1 MAKPVFPGLMK
12 NPFTDAA
19 HVQHHSMHVCR
30 FNSDVLTWIHTIKR
44 NTTPYPGKSRTSLMF
59 AEKIFYE
66 ISQVRLR
73 KSGFCRPN
81 KRHTCI
87 SVKLWIFTPDEEK
100 IPAEEIPQ
108 WIAFFWR
115 CTCANTCTHKILQP
129 ATESGTL
136 GQTKQHLKGEKMLWT
151 DRLLGLPDGQTAW
164 PD

>member
-30 FNSDVLTWIHTIKR
+30 FNSDVLTWIHTNKR
-44 NTTPYPGKSRTSLMF
+44 NTTQYNTIPGKIPDYSYVCGN
-59 AEKIFYE
+59 IFYE

-100 IPAEEIPQ
+100 IPVEEIPQ

-115 CTCANTCTHKILQP
+115 CTCANTCT
-129 ATESGTL
+129 ESGTL
-136 GQTKQHLKGEKMLWT
+136 GQTRQHLKGEKMLWT